1 MLFNFSVQRTQQKK
15 SVMYQ
20 MSNSPYALYELA
32 PQKTRIVLILRS
44 PWFNVY
50 QKTCIS

>member
-1 MLFNFSVQRTQQKK
+1 MLFNFSVQRIEQKK

-32 PQKTRIVLILRS
+32 PQKNTYSANIKEPV
-44 PWFNVY
+44 
-50 QKTCIS
+50 